1 MHANLGI
8 IFGLFAYTKNE
19 GIWLFTILIC
29 INVLKWKLTVVEH
42 QFYITWWLDIVE
54 HNLFLFFWCF
64 DRTIISSCHLTLLV
78 SVLWL
83 TLMC

>member
-29 INVLKWKLTVVEH
+29 IYVLKWKLTVVAH
-42 QFYITWWLDIVE
+42 QLYITWWLDIVE
-54 HNLFLFFWCF
+54 HNLFLFV
-64 DRTIISSCHLTLLV
+64 SSCHLTLLV